1 MMTILFEDDDL
12 RLAFAQKRRIFW
24 AYMAVVAAFVAVCVA
39 CIVYFVSLP
48 YEDSYQAIPK
58 TIMCVAVCL
67 FIIFSHIF
75 LGIKYHRVRRYYK
88 MLAAFSSGIKMV
100 NHSRFLRYEGVDAKD
115 GVDCHVLIFSEWS
128 KKKSDY
134 LDRKIYSDKE
144 KPCPQFEKGDI
155 VSYFTHAN
163 VLLGYEV
170 VGRDETFRDAAAEE
184 DQARNEAE

>member
-24 AYMAVVAAFVAVCVA
+24 IYMAVVFVFVAVCAA
-39 CIVYFVSLP
+39 CIGYYVSLP
-48 YEDSYQAIPK
+48 YKDSYQPIPK
-58 TIMCVAVCL
+58 TIMCVAVCV

-75 LGIKYHRVRRYYK
+75 LGIKYNRIRKYYK
-88 MLAAFSSGIKMV
+88 MVAAFSSGIKMI
-100 NHSRFLRYEGVDAKD
+100 NRSRFLRYEGTDAKD

-134 LDRKIYSDKE
+134 LDRKIYCDKE

-155 VSYFTHAN
+155 VSYITHAN

-170 VGRDETFRDAAAEE
+170 VGRDEAFEE
-184 DQARNEAE
+184 TKEQKN